1 MMPRVVTCWPKYC
14 DESLGAG
21 WNGGLTVKLVWIAVI
36 GVMPARNASADV
48 IGFMT
53 TPSELLTPDAVRPS
67 ASAGTCGSVVVVSWT
82 AWFAGATSAAES
94 IALSVERGWFAAFVA
109 VGP

>member
-1 MMPRVVTCWPKYC
+1 MTPRVVTCWLKYC

-53 TPSELLTPDAVRPS
+53 TPSELLTPAAVRPS
-67 ASAGTCGSVVVVSWT
+67 ASPGICGSVLVTRLT
-82 AWFAGATSAAES
+82 AWLAGPTSEAES
-94 IALSVERGWFAAFVA
+94 IALSVERV
-109 VGP
+109 